1 MNLKNI
7 NQTKNLVK
15 KIDNLFFYICL
26 FFWPWKCGNRTRNYL
41 LNEEKGLR
49 KGSVNQKNIIKDC
62 LIYLKEENIMER
74 TS

>member
-26 FFWPWKCGNRTRNYL
+26 FFWSWKCDNRARNYL

-62 LIYLKEENIMER
+62 LIYLKEENRMER